1 LKNRLRNG
9 KMLIAALKDHPLII
23 ATPVDTPERQNSF
36 WWAPFVL
43 DIDKLSCD
51 IKTFI
56 KAVGAEGVPV
66 YSVLWPEMYKERAY
80 IERNGFG
87 SRNYP
92 FDDPNARKLDYS
104 KFDCKKANWMTD
116 RTMSFFTHPVYTEE
130 HMQACIDAFKK
141 VAAAYMK

>member
-1 LKNRLRNG
+1 
-9 KMLIAALKDHPLII
+9 
-23 ATPVDTPERQNSF
+23 
-36 WWAPFVL
+36 
-43 DIDKLSCD
+43 
-51 IKTFI
+51 
-56 KAVGAEGVPV
+56 
-66 YSVLWPEMYKERAY
+66 MYKERAY

-92 FDDPNARKLDYS
+92 FDDPNARKIDYS